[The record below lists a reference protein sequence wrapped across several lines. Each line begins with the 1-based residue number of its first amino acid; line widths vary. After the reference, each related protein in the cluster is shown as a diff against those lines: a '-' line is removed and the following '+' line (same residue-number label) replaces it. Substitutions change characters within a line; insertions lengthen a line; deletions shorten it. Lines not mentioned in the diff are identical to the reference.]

1 MNANEISQMIAKV
14 IREKNPQKLIEAI
27 EQNTEGLLDN
37 KEVRSVILKA
47 LKSHVF
53 KKPAH
58 RTADLDRDTRIF
70 VEMSCLLFDEVGKE
84 KKGLRE
90 KSAEEVSNLLKDV
103 EASRLNRGEKVPKE
117 FAVSAEQVLRIYR
130 AERKKRG
137 YEN

>member
-1 MNANEISQMIAKV
+1 MNANAISQMIAKV

-47 LKSHVF
+47 LQSQIF

-58 RTADLDRDTRIF
+58 RTADIDRDTRIF

-90 KSAEEVSNLLKDV
+90 KSAEEVSNLLKDI
-103 EASRLNRGEKVPKE
+103 EIERLDRGEIVPKE
-117 FAVSAEQVLRIYR
+117 FAVSAERVLKIYR
-130 AERKKRG
+130 EERKKRG